1 MITREW
7 RSQAFILLFWALL
20 EVKAGFRVIP
30 AKLFEKK
37 RPSSPVKTAE
47 M

>member
-7 RSQAFILLFWALL
+7 RSQALILLFWALI

-30 AKLFEKK
+30 AKLFEKL
-37 RPSSPVKTAE
+37 PSTPVKTAE